1 MPGEVAV
8 KLHWSPRSP
17 FVRKIMI
24 VLHETGLLDRVD
36 CVRTMV
42 SMSAAPNADLLPDN
56 PLGKIPTLVLDDGR
70 ALFDSRVIAEY
81 LDGLHAGPKLFPDDR
96 DRRIGHLRWMA
107 FADGLT
113 DVLLLWRHERIRAEG
128 TQSPTILAAFETKV
142 RHAVAAFDREAAD
155 LAAEP
160 FGIGHISLV
169 CALGQMDF
177 RYGASNWRK
186 AHPRLAA
193 WHAEAAKRPS
203 VAATEVKDDGTG
215 PQDPPWAVGPALVF
229 A

>member
-1 MPGEVAV
+1 V

-17 FVRKIMI
+17 FVRKAMI
-24 VLHETGLLDRVD
+24 ALHETGLLGRVE
-36 CVRTMV
+36 CVRTTV
-42 SMSAAPNADLLPDN
+42 SMSALPSADLLPDN
-56 PLGKIPTLVLDDGR
+56 PLSKIPTLVLDDGR
-70 ALFDSRVIAEY
+70 ALFDSRVIVEY
-81 LDGLHAGPKLFPDDR
+81 LDGLHAGPKLFPADPE
-96 DRRIGHLRWMA
+96 RRIGHLRWMA

-113 DVLLLWRHERIRAEG
+113 DILLLWRHERIRAEG

-142 RHAVAAFDREAAD
+142 RSSFAAFDKEAAE

-169 CALGQMDF
+169 CTLGQMDF
-177 RYGASNWRK
+177 RYRGSNWRK

-193 WHAEAAKRPS
+193 WHAEVARRPS
-203 VAATEVKDDGTG
+203 VVATEVKDDGTG
-215 PQDPPWAVGPALVF
+215 PQDPPWARGPALVF